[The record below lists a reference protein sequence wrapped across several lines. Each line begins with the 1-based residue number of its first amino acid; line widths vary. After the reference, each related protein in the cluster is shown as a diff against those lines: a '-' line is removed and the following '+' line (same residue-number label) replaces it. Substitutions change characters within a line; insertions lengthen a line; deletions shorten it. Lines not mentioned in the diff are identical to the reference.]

1 MGGKAM
7 IELTQ
12 EQLQAINEDQVP
24 ILLNPHT
31 REEFVLIRKERFDA
45 MQKWLAPLKRRWDA
59 PGDDDLIAKP

>member
-1 MGGKAM
+1 M

-12 EQLQAINEDQVP
+12 EQLQAIKEDQMP
-24 ILLNPHT
+24 IRLNPQT

-59 PGDDDLIAKP
+59 PGDHDLIAKP

>member
-12 EQLQAINEDQVP
+12 EQLQAIKEDQVP